1 LWAVTSY
8 FNPAGYRRKLPN
20 YRVFRQR
27 LAVPLLAV
35 ELSHGAQFEL
45 GPGDA
50 DILVQL
56 RGGDVMWQKERL
68 LNVAISRLPDECDY
82 VAWLDC
88 DVVFGRSDWA
98 SAAIRELNRASL
110 CQLFQSVHHVAR
122 DAASISRE
130 TSILRQESLA
140 YAVASALVA
149 SVTVVVD
156 RDGELL
162 KRGHAWCARRELIAA
177 HGLYDRNVLGGGD
190 NLLVHAAAGLAEE
203 VIVWHGMAPCH
214 ADDYRRWAARFGR
227 AVSGIG
233 YIDGDIFHLWHGDL
247 QRRNYRSRHR
257 ILSSAGYDPA
267 TDIALDPEGC
277 WRWNS
282 PKPEMHRMVR
292 EYFEQRDEDGE
303 EWDRRA
309 LLAAPAG
316 REGCP

>member
-1 LWAVTSY
+1 MPVSQLWAVTSY

-45 GPGDA
+45 SPGDA

-88 DVVFGRSDWA
+88 DVAFGRSDWV
-98 SAAIRELNRASL
+98 SAAIRKLDRTTV
-110 CQLFQSVHHVAR
+110 CQLFRSVHHLAR
-122 DAASISRE
+122 DATSIGRE
-130 TSILRQESLA
+130 TSFLCQDSLA
-140 YAVASALVA
+140 YALASGLVT
-149 SVTVVVD
+149 SVTAVVNG
-156 RDGELL
+156 DGGTM

-190 NLLVHAAAGLAEE
+190 SLLVHAAAGLAEE
-203 VIVWHGMAPCH
+203 VIVRHGMAPAH

-227 AVSGIG
+227 AVSAIG

-247 QRRNYRSRHR
+247 RRRHYRMRQR
-257 ILSSAGYDPA
+257 ILSSCGYDPA
-267 TDIALDPEGC
+267 TDIALDAEGC
-277 WRWNS
+277 WRWCS
-282 PKPEMHRMVR
+282 PKPELHRLVR

-303 EWDRRA
+303 ERDCH
-309 LLAAPAG
+309 G
-316 REGCP
+316 HT